1 MDGRPNEEMVEITSQ
16 PNPVRPRN
24 AWRRIRNILLFF
36 AGLGATLLFGY
47 WAYDRYVHININD
60 ARITADVV
68 SVSSRLS
75 GLVKKLHVSEGDKIK
90 IGDILV
96 SIDSRDV
103 KLRIAELD
111 ARLSA
116 LESEAVQIKLE
127 KKINER
133 QTKSQETIRSSQLR
147 GAKAVLAGR
156 KSDLDLAR
164 INFVRV
170 KTLLKRKVVSRQN
183 WEKRRSN
190 FRKAEYD
197 FQKAEAEVAASFASL
212 LQAKADRQKLLVLD
226 RKLTMLSHRKAEI
239 FAQRRRQI
247 LNSKDRTIRS
257 PLNGVIDKAFV
268 NSSEFVSAGQR
279 LLMLHD
285 PKKVWV
291 SANIKETNIRHV
303 QLQTPVKILVDAYP
317 GKIFQGKISKIGNA
331 ATSEFALL
339 PTPNPSGNFTKIVQ
353 RLRIRID
360 LDEHNGLL
368 KPGMMV
374 EVEIGIKDH

>member
-1 MDGRPNEEMVEITSQ
+1 MDGRPNEEMAEITSQ

-36 AGLGATLLFGY
+36 VGLGATLLFGY

-75 GLVKKLHVSEGDKIK
+75 GLVEKLHVSEGDKIK

-164 INFVRV
+164 IDFVRV

-190 FRKAEYD
+190 FRKAEHD
-197 FQKAEAEVAASFASL
+197 FQKAQAEVSASSASL
-212 LQAKADRQKLLVLD
+212 LLAKADRQKLLVLD

-239 FAQRRRQI
+239 LAQRRRQI
-247 LNSKDRTIRS
+247 LNLKDRTIRS
-257 PLNGVIDKAFV
+257 PLNGVIDKTFV

-317 GKIFQGKISKIGNA
+317 RKIFQGKISKIGNA

-374 EVEIGIKDH
+374 EVEIGIKNH

>member
-1 MDGRPNEEMVEITSQ
+1 MDGRPNEEMAEITSQ

-36 AGLGATLLFGY
+36 VGLGATLLFGY

-75 GLVKKLHVSEGDKIK
+75 GLVEKLHVSEGDKIK

-116 LESEAVQIKLE
+116 VESEAVQIKLE

-164 INFVRV
+164 IDFVRV

-190 FRKAEYD
+190 FRKAEHD
-197 FQKAEAEVAASFASL
+197 FQKAQAEVSASSASL
-212 LQAKADRQKLLVLD
+212 LLAKADRQKLLVLD

-247 LNSKDRTIRS
+247 LNLKDRTIRS
-257 PLNGVIDKAFV
+257 PLNGVIDKTFV

-317 GKIFQGKISKIGNA
+317 RKIFQGKISKIGNA

-374 EVEIGIKDH
+374 EVEIGIKNH

>member
-1 MDGRPNEEMVEITSQ
+1 
-16 PNPVRPRN
+16 
-24 AWRRIRNILLFF
+24 LFF
-36 AGLGATLLFGY
+36 VGLGATLLFGY

-75 GLVKKLHVSEGDKIK
+75 GLVEKLHVSEGDKIK

-164 INFVRV
+164 IDFVRV

-183 WEKRRSN
+183 WETRRSN
-190 FRKAEYD
+190 FRKAEHD
-197 FQKAEAEVAASFASL
+197 FQKAQAEVSASSASL
-212 LQAKADRQKLLVLD
+212 LLAKADRQKLLVLD

-247 LNSKDRTIRS
+247 LNLKDRTIRS
-257 PLNGVIDKAFV
+257 PLNGVIDKTFV

-317 GKIFQGKISKIGNA
+317 RKIFQGKISKIGNA

-374 EVEIGIKDH
+374 EVEIGIKNH

>member
-1 MDGRPNEEMVEITSQ
+1 MDGRPNEEMAEITSQ

-36 AGLGATLLFGY
+36 VGLGATLLFGY

-75 GLVKKLHVSEGDKIK
+75 GLVEKLHVSEGDKIK

-164 INFVRV
+164 IDFVRV

-190 FRKAEYD
+190 FRKAEHD
-197 FQKAEAEVAASFASL
+197 FQKAQAEVSASSASL
-212 LQAKADRQKLLVLD
+212 LLAKADRQKLLVLD

-247 LNSKDRTIRS
+247 LNLKDRTIRS
-257 PLNGVIDKAFV
+257 PLNGVIDKTFV

-303 QLQTPVKILVDAYP
+303 QLQTPAKILVDAYP

-374 EVEIGIKDH
+374 EVEIGIKNH

>member
-1 MDGRPNEEMVEITSQ
+1 MDGRPNEEMAEITSQ

-36 AGLGATLLFGY
+36 VGLGATLLFGY

-75 GLVKKLHVSEGDKIK
+75 GLVEKLHVSEGDKIK

-164 INFVRV
+164 IDFVRV

-190 FRKAEYD
+190 FRKAEHD
-197 FQKAEAEVAASFASL
+197 FQKAQAEVSASSASL
-212 LQAKADRQKLLVLD
+212 LLAKADRQKLLVLD

-247 LNSKDRTIRS
+247 LNLKDRTIRS
-257 PLNGVIDKAFV
+257 PLNGVIDKTFV

-317 GKIFQGKISKIGNA
+317 RKIFQGKISKIGNA

-374 EVEIGIKDH
+374 EVEIGIKNH

>member
-1 MDGRPNEEMVEITSQ
+1 MDGRPNEEMAEITSQ

-36 AGLGATLLFGY
+36 VGLGATLLFGY

-75 GLVKKLHVSEGDKIK
+75 GLVEKLHVSEGDKIK

-164 INFVRV
+164 IDFVRV

-190 FRKAEYD
+190 FRKAEHD
-197 FQKAEAEVAASFASL
+197 FQKAQAEVSASSASL
-212 LQAKADRQKLLVLD
+212 LLAKADRQKLLVLD

-239 FAQRRRQI
+239 LAQRRRQI
-247 LNSKDRTIRS
+247 LNLKDRTIRS

-317 GKIFQGKISKIGNA
+317 RKIFQGKISKIGNA

-374 EVEIGIKDH
+374 EVEIGIKNH

>member
-1 MDGRPNEEMVEITSQ
+1 MAEITSQ

-36 AGLGATLLFGY
+36 VGLGATLLFGY

-75 GLVKKLHVSEGDKIK
+75 GLVEKLHVSEGDKIK

-164 INFVRV
+164 IDFVRV

-190 FRKAEYD
+190 FRKAEHD
-197 FQKAEAEVAASFASL
+197 FQKAQAEVSASSASL
-212 LQAKADRQKLLVLD
+212 LLAKADRQKLLVLD

-247 LNSKDRTIRS
+247 LNLKDRTIRS
-257 PLNGVIDKAFV
+257 PLNGVIDKTFV

-317 GKIFQGKISKIGNA
+317 RKIFQGKISKIGNA

-374 EVEIGIKDH
+374 EVEIGIKNH

>member
-1 MDGRPNEEMVEITSQ
+1 MDGRPNEEMAEITSQ

-36 AGLGATLLFGY
+36 VGLGATLLFGY

-75 GLVKKLHVSEGDKIK
+75 GLVEKLHVSEGDKIK

-164 INFVRV
+164 IDFVRV

-190 FRKAEYD
+190 FRKAEHD
-197 FQKAEAEVAASFASL
+197 FQKAQAEVSASSASL
-212 LQAKADRQKLLVLD
+212 LLAKADRQKLLVLD

-247 LNSKDRTIRS
+247 LNLKDRTIRS
-257 PLNGVIDKAFV
+257 PLNGVIDKTFV

-285 PKKVWV
+285 PEKVWV

-317 GKIFQGKISKIGNA
+317 RKIFQGKISKIGNA

-374 EVEIGIKDH
+374 EVEIGIKNH